1 MNKELLKFIIG
12 TIVFCVLIRILK
24 ITNNYN
30 EICFFATAITTLA
43 VTTFNYAIDDKKAK
57 Q

>member
-12 TIVFCVLIRILK
+12 TIVFCVLTRILK

-43 VTTFNYAIDDKKAK
+43 VTTFNYVIDDKKVK
-57 Q
+57 